1 MFCSV
6 PHGIIHMGGSRIL
19 TSTVAFLFT
28 KAKGIWLDLWHN
40 SAGWRS
46 IDHTAIPYREV
57 QGKPCNQNREPTMR
71 TGFPCNESRFFPC
84 GNWLTGKSCKLYR
97 VWVYSAFKMS
107 SGHFTRL
114 PSRDIN
120 RWIGQYLQGNPF
132 LCLKWILSHPNVN
145 YIHKYWLEQTLFL
158 EPCVNCRKT
167 DVYCRKTKHTFL
179 ELLLLLWK
187 QLVSNTQLVFSK

>member
-71 TGFPCNESRFFPC
+71 TGFPCNESRFFPV
-84 GNWLTGKSCKLYR
+84 GI
-97 VWVYSAFKMS
+97 
-107 SGHFTRL
+107 
-114 PSRDIN
+114 D
-120 RWIGQYLQGNPF
+120 LQGKAVSCTGFGFTVLHCCLPTQTWKPNDISGF
-132 LCLKWILSHPNVN
+132 LSKCSHKESSFFLHIIYLRRTVF
-145 YIHKYWLEQTLFL
+145 LFV
-158 EPCVNCRKT
+158 ENTYT
-167 DVYCRKTKHTFL
+167 DIRLCHMHTFRAQGL
-179 ELLLLLWK
+179 YCIHNEK
-187 QLVSNTQLVFSK
+187 HY